1 VTPPEVPLEILTP
14 LRAVCLALP
23 DGYEETAWVGKRWC
37 VRKRTFAHVLQV
49 DREWPPA
56 YAKAAG
62 TTEPV
67 YVLTFRSSGQ
77 ELETLRVMG
86 PPFFK
91 PSWGAD
97 VVGMMLTGRVDWA
110 EVGELLTES
119 YCVLA
124 PKKLVA
130 QVRRPEVS
138 G

>member
-1 VTPPEVPLEILTP
+1 MAQPEVPPEILGP

-23 DGYEETAWVGKRWC
+23 DVYEETAWVGKRWC
-37 VRKRTFAHVLQV
+37 VRRRTFVHVLQV

-62 TTEPV
+62 TTGPV
-67 YVLTFRSSGQ
+67 FVLTFRSSGQ

-91 PSWGAD
+91 PGWGD
-97 VVGMMLTGRVDWA
+97 NVVGMMLTGRVDWA
-110 EVGELLTES
+110 EVGELVTES

-130 QVRRPEVS
+130 LVPRPEV